1 MADIRRIAGWVFKLG
16 IIRHLTDVDVMVNTS
31 SAAGGVI
38 TDVAY
43 SYIKGK
49 YSFTT
54 VISIIQFSVLMNIFF
69 NLDKQASFLR
79 LKIYIAYIYQYFLK
93 VIFFHPCFTMM
104 VSCVHTSML
113 LLLVRRQKQKDSLVK
128 KLILFWNITFHT

>member
-69 NLDKQASFLR
+69 
-79 LKIYIAYIYQYFLK
+79 
-93 VIFFHPCFTMM
+93 
-104 VSCVHTSML
+104 
-113 LLLVRRQKQKDSLVK
+113 
-128 KLILFWNITFHT
+128 